1 MSEKT
6 KKKIERVLFYILL
19 FLICFMVV
27 LCTFTYVNC
36 NKIKDGSKY
45 ESLHEEIIEYLLDN
59 DDTINDYKYIAV
71 NANDFK
77 ITSVKEQTTLI
88 NSLRKYNVNILLGNS
103 DILSDQFFTDENGSI
118 NGIYIYCDDLKLY
131 ANIVTETIMV
141 KNEDTTIGYKVYA
154 VHYFNKW
161 HISYSSKFVE

>member
-103 DILSDQFFTDENGSI
+103 DILSDQFFTNENGSI

-154 VHYFNKW
+154 VYYFNKW